1 MLKDKKFTFVYII
14 IIGAISLLLQIFFIP
29 LIEIALW
36 RPDLILLFTIFIGYR
51 YGVIY
56 GTLTG
61 FILGIFQD
69 SIGPGTMGF
78 SPLANCIVGFL
89 AGQIRQLK
97 LAYNVKILV
106 TILLILIH
114 GIIFYLFYQFR
125 TDTSYSYLILTRV
138 FPNTI
143 YTFGVGMLLSLFFK
157 TDFEGA

>member
-1 MLKDKKFTFVYII
+1 MLKDKKYTSMNVVLV
-14 IIGAISLLLQIFFIP
+14 GAVMLLLQIFFIP
-29 LIEIALW
+29 LIEIAIW
-36 RPDLILLFTIFIGYR
+36 RPDVILLFTIFIGYR
-51 YGVIY
+51 YGVVY

-78 SPLANCIVGFL
+78 SSLANCIVGFL
-89 AGQIRQLK
+89 AGQSRQLK
-97 LAYNVKILV
+97 LAYNVKILI
-106 TILLILIH
+106 TIFLILTH

-143 YTFGVGMLLSLFFK
+143 YTFGIGLLLSVFFK
-157 TDFEGA
+157 SDLESV